1 MMSLICIKVVFSLFA
16 GDSSNNG
23 SIDFFN
29 TVSEQDVFVYNLTN
43 ALPIGL
49 DINLTLLLGL
59 SFSCLVFLIG
69 LFGIL

>member
-1 MMSLICIKVVFSLFA
+1 M
-16 GDSSNNG
+16 
-23 SIDFFN
+23 SIDFFK
-29 TVSEQDVFVYNLTN
+29 TVSEQDIFVYNLTN